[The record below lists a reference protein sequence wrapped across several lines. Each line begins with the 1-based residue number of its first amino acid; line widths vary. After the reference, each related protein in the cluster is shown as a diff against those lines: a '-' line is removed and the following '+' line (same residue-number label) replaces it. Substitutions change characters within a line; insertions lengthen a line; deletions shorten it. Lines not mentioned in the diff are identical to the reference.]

1 MIRTLIVEDDFRI
14 AAINAE
20 FVTRVEGYRVVGTA
34 LSSSQARDM
43 LRTAKPDLLLLDVYM
58 PDFSGLELLEE
69 VRQSHPEVDVIVITA
84 AKETSAVEKA
94 LRLGAIDYIIKPIR
108 FERLADTLNRYRL
121 FRLRLGHERSVEQ
134 KDVDALRALFTLH
147 ESETTLPKGIDG
159 ATLKRVREIVARSA
173 GGLTAT
179 ELGDDLGVSRTT
191 ARRYLEYL
199 ISTGAIKATLDYGGM
214 GRPTRRYQ
222 AV

>member
-20 FVTRVEGYRVVGTA
+20 FVGRVEGYYVVGRA
-34 LSSSQARDM
+34 LNSSQARRL
-43 LRTAKPDLLLLDVYM
+43 LRAARPNLVLLDIYM
-58 PDFSGLELLEE
+58 PDVSGLTLLEE
-69 VRQSHPEVDVIVITA
+69 IRQFHPAVDVIVITA

-108 FERLADTLNRYRL
+108 FDRLEDTLNRYRL
-121 FRLRLGHERSVEQ
+121 FRQRLDQDESVEQ
-134 KDVDALRALFTLH
+134 KDVDALRALFGLH
-147 ESETTLPKGIDG
+147 EPDSTLPKGIDG
-159 ATLKRVREIVARSA
+159 ATLKRVREIVAQTA

-179 ELGDDLGVSRTT
+179 DMGEQLGVSRTT

-199 ISTGAIKATLDYGGM
+199 ISNGTIKATLDYGGM
-214 GRPTRRYQ
+214 GRPTRRYRL
-222 AV
+222 A